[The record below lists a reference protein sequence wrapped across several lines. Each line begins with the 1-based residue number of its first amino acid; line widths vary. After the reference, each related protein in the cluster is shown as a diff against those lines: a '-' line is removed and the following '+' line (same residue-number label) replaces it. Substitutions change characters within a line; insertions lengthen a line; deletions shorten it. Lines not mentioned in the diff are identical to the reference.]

1 MNKTS
6 HKVAAAGLSVALI
19 MVPGLAA
26 TADDHTGPPQHVLD
40 KAIEGLGHGQAQ
52 ALGMLKAAVTRDH
65 DTGMPDHAQAPDH
78 ATGLERAQIAV
89 GKAVEKLK
97 GWQKDHPGKGNA
109 YGRGHAAEVHKVL
122 RGELSFLSPSELPSH
137 GQKVASMVKAIE
149 KFTDEKPGR
158 GLGRNNKGDDGDE

>member
-19 MVPGLAA
+19 MGPGLAA

-40 KAIEGLGHGQAQ
+40 KAIEGLGHGQARAAEMK
-52 ALGMLKAAVTRDH
+52 ALAATRDAVTGLPGTAQGNPEHVTGLARAQEMVAKAAV
-65 DTGMPDHAQAPDH
+65 
-78 ATGLERAQIAV
+78 ER
-89 GKAVEKLK
+89 GYDKAF
-97 GWQKDHPGKGNA
+97 PGNGNA
-109 YGRGHAAEVHKVL
+109 YGRGHAAEVH
-122 RGELSFLSPSELPSH
+122 ELLSGVSPSTLAPK
-137 GQKVASMVKAIE
+137 GNKAQNMVKVIE

>member
-19 MVPGLAA
+19 MGPGLAA

-40 KAIEGLGHGQAQ
+40 KAIEGLGHGQARAAEMKALAATRDAVTGLPGTAQGNPEHVTGLARAQEMVTKAAERLKNNPGKAYAYGQGRASEVHQ
-52 ALGMLKAAVTRDH
+52 ALMNIGV
-65 DTGMPDHAQAPDH
+65 
-78 ATGLERAQIAV
+78 
-89 GKAVEKLK
+89 
-97 GWQKDHPGKGNA
+97 
-109 YGRGHAAEVHKVL
+109 
-122 RGELSFLSPSELPSH
+122 SPSDLPSH
-137 GQKVASMVKAIE
+137 STKVHQMIGAFE